1 MEEQSE
7 NLNKPKISYVYI
19 KPNYNYLYI
28 IFSVLLIV
36 LVGSFLFNFLISK
49 VLIKD
54 ALISNPIPGMYIKS
68 LQNTYFIEGKF
79 INAKVVSRDITK
91 LILKQNIQNGQE
103 FAIYIP
109 NALIS
114 SNGNYKVTDLIGK
127 ESQYERL
134 QLKLVYKRNTYTPEN
149 LSSWD
154 IITFFVREGTL

>member
-79 INAKVVSRDITK
+79 INEIPILPKICPPGILLLFLCEREHYEDETSHLYFRSIT
-91 LILKQNIQNGQE
+91 
-103 FAIYIP
+103 
-109 NALIS
+109 
-114 SNGNYKVTDLIGK
+114 V
-127 ESQYERL
+127 
-134 QLKLVYKRNTYTPEN
+134 
-149 LSSWD
+149 
-154 IITFFVREGTL
+154 